1 MKLSFVIFF
10 LFSFLPKFFSQEV
23 VKAQLIDYTKKK
35 IPVYCGYSTQYG
47 LLKLVLIE
55 NSKKLKSGD
64 TIFISHTCPRELME
78 RYVGEYKNNNIY
90 KLNLGEK
97 VNKSEFQSIKY
108 LSYTRYMNKTNNNL
122 YYGWLENNF
131 NVKQK

>member
-1 MKLSFVIFF
+1 
-10 LFSFLPKFFSQEV
+10 
-23 VKAQLIDYTKKK
+23 
-35 IPVYCGYSTQYG
+35 
-47 LLKLVLIE
+47 LIE

-78 RYVGEYKNNNIY
+78 RYVEEYKNNNIY

-97 VNKSEFQSIKY
+97 VNKSEFHSIKY